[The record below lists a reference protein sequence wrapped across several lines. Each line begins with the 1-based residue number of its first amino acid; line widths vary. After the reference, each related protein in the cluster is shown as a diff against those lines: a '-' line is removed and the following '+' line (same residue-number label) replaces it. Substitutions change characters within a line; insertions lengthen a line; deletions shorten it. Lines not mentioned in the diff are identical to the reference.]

1 MKRARERLNA
11 FVIIIN
17 QSENLEL
24 DKICKKMD
32 KLKLRSKTSEAE
44 VAMGVVIKLPR

>member
-24 DKICKKMD
+24 DKICKKNGQI
-32 KLKLRSKTSEAE
+32 KTE
-44 VAMGVVIKLPR
+44 VQNI